1 MNEPITTNGEVIA
14 EALSD
19 VIGIESADVAT
30 VGSVDI
36 ASAERKL
43 RADAARNRQRVL
55 TAAAQVFAERGLDV
69 SLDEVAMLPAG
80 PADWERQGP
89 GDAER
94 ARILL
99 SKAETVADTNGYRTV
114 LRRARAAL
122 QALP

>member
-99 SKAETVADTNGYRTV
+99 SKAETVADGYRTV

>member
-1 MNEPITTNGEVIA
+1 
-14 EALSD
+14 
-19 VIGIESADVAT
+19 
-30 VGSVDI
+30 
-36 ASAERKL
+36 
-43 RADAARNRQRVL
+43 
-55 TAAAQVFAERGLDV
+55 VFAERGLDV